1 MFWQLGLNAGLLLK
15 LLVRFICKKLF
26 INLNKRY
33 AYYNPHV
40 VVVRKLEKKGNHALK
55 HFYIFLK
62 KTAIYY
68 QCNVTKKYF
77 NVGRFLRHSFWRK

>member
-1 MFWQLGLNAGLLLK
+1 M
-15 LLVRFICKKLF
+15 VRFICKKLF

-55 HFYIFLK
+55 HFYIYLK
-62 KTAIYY
+62 KKTVIYY
-68 QCNVTKKYF
+68 QCNVTKKTATL
-77 NVGRFLRHSFWRK
+77 VGFRDTLFGESKLWNKK